1 MLNLEYARLVDD
13 DRRRVAE
20 ARLNRER
27 LLHPE
32 PAPRQARDEPV
43 ASSRG
48 NGSRIDC
55 RTAPRPAR

>member
-20 ARLNRER
+20 ARMNRER

-32 PAPRQARDEPV
+32 PAPSQARDEVP
-43 ASSRG
+43 ASPRADG
-48 NGSRIDC
+48 TRIDC